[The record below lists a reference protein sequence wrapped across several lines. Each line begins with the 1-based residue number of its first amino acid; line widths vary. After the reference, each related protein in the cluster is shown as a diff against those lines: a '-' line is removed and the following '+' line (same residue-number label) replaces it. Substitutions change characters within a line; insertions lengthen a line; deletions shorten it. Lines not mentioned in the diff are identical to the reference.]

1 MDALLHLHHVLL
13 LVVVFAT
20 TICCAG
26 CGHTPAPTVRQ
37 TEVGLVYLLP
47 GIEGGPWSLQWA
59 RRAFRDA
66 GVESEIR
73 SYSWKRPFGTLD
85 NLTDYEGNR
94 ARAATLADEIAT
106 YRQQHAAAV
115 IDIVG
120 YSGGGGLAVMVAEA
134 LPEQVRL
141 RNIVLVQAALSPNY
155 DLTPALA
162 HVAGKLVNFYCPTD
176 WLILGVGTKLFGT
189 MDRAKTTSAGKDGFD
204 LECAVLDP
212 AVRARVE
219 QHRWKPEMLRTG
231 HLGNHASIL
240 LYSWNKRYVA
250 PYLLTPTEESH

>member
-1 MDALLHLHHVLL
+1 MRMDALLHSDHLPFLL
-13 LVVVFAT
+13 VVFAT
-20 TICCAG
+20 TLCCAG
-26 CGHTPAPTVRQ
+26 CCHNPAPTVRQ
-37 TEVGLVYLLP
+37 TEAGLVYLLP

-59 RRAFRDA
+59 RKAFCDA
-66 GVESEIR
+66 GVESEMR

-94 ARAATLADEIAT
+94 ARAAALADEIAI
-106 YRQQHAAAV
+106 YRQQHAAGA

-120 YSGGGGLAVMVAEA
+120 YSGGGGLAIMVAEA

-141 RNIVLVQAALSPNY
+141 RNIVLVQAALSPDYN
-155 DLTPALA
+155 LTPALA

-204 LECAVLDP
+204 LKCAVPDP
-212 AVRARVE
+212 DVRIRVE
-219 QHRWKPEMLRTG
+219 QHRWKPEMLLTG
-231 HLGNHASIL
+231 HVGNHASIL

-250 PYLLTPTEESH
+250 PYLLTPK